1 MNCSKCGSE
10 KVIINRQQSGQYL
23 CKDCFIESIEKK
35 AIKTVKKEKL
45 LDKGDKV
52 LVALSGGKDSVT
64 VLEILNSF
72 REMHIIDL
80 CAVTV
85 DEGIANYRQEGVDIA
100 KRHAERLGIE
110 HKVVSLESEY
120 GITLY
125 EIMQRDN
132 HRGSCT
138 YCGVFRR
145 TLINRAARE
154 MNATK
159 IATGHNL
166 DDEVQGIMMNY
177 LEGNT
182 DNLTKLGAKTESKA
196 DEFTTK
202 IKPLREIP
210 EREIGLYVVAKELEV
225 HFDSCPYAQ
234 QSFRGE
240 VSEVINQLSESHP
253 TIKYSTLRGYDKI
266 KEVLKKDFKKTYPE
280 GRCEKCGEPSANRLC
295 KACTFLEELNI
306 GD

>member
-1 MNCSKCGSE
+1 MQCSKCGNP
-10 KVIINRQQSGQYL
+10 KVIYKREQSGQIL

-35 AIKTVKKEKL
+35 AIRTIKKEKL

-64 VLEILNSF
+64 TLEILDSF
-72 REMHIIDL
+72 RQRNIIDI

-85 DEGIANYRQEGVDIA
+85 DEGIANYRQDGVDIA
-100 KRHAERLGIE
+100 IRHAERLGIE
-110 HKVVSLESEY
+110 HKVVSLKEEY
-120 GITLY
+120 GISLD
-125 EIMQRDN
+125 EIMQREN
-132 HRGSCT
+132 HKGSCT

-145 TLINRAARE
+145 TIINKAARE

-182 DNLTKLGAKTESKA
+182 DNLTKLGPKSESLA
-196 DEFTTK
+196 EEFTTK

-225 HFDSCPYAQ
+225 HFDSCPYAM

-240 VSEVINQLSESHP
+240 VSEVINQLAEKHP

-266 KEVLKKDFKKTYPE
+266 KGVLKKEMQKEYAH
-280 GRCEKCGEPSANRLC
+280 GRCKRCGEPSANELC
-295 KACTFLEELNI
+295 KACSFLEEL
-306 GD
+306 GV

>member
-1 MNCSKCGSE
+1 MDCTKCGNPN
-10 KVIINRQQSGQYL
+10 VIIKKEQSGQYL
-23 CKDCFIESIEKK
+23 CKDCFIDSIEKK
-35 AIKTVKKEKL
+35 VIKTVRKEKL

-64 VLEILNSF
+64 TLEILNSF
-72 REMHIIDL
+72 RELNIIEL

-85 DEGIANYRQEGVDIA
+85 DEGIDNYRQDGVDIA
-100 KRHAERLGIE
+100 IRHAERLGIE
-110 HKVVSLESEY
+110 HKIVSLKDTY
-120 GITLY
+120 GITLD
-125 EIMQRDN
+125 EIMEKPN
-132 HRGSCT
+132 HKGSCS

-145 TLINRAARE
+145 TIINKAARE
-154 MNATK
+154 MGATK

-166 DDEVQGIMMNY
+166 DDEVQAIMMNY

-196 DEFTTK
+196 EEFTVK

-225 HFDSCPYAQ
+225 HFASCPYAQ

-240 VSEVINQLSESHP
+240 VSEVINKLSEDHP

-266 KEVLKKDFKKTYPE
+266 KNAIKDDFKKEYSH
-280 GRCEKCGEPSANRLC
+280 GRCVKCGEPSANELC
-295 KACTFLEELNI
+295 KACSFIEELK

>member
-1 MNCSKCGSE
+1 MQCSKCGNP
-10 KVIINRQQSGQYL
+10 KVIIKKEQSGQVL

-35 AIKTVKKEKL
+35 VIRTVKKEKL

-64 VLEILNSF
+64 TLEILDSF
-72 REMHIIDL
+72 RQRNIIDI

-85 DEGIANYRQEGVDIA
+85 DEGIANYRQDGVDIA
-100 KRHAERLGIE
+100 IRHAKRLGIE
-110 HKVVSLESEY
+110 HKVVSLKEDY
-120 GITLY
+120 GITLD
-125 EIMQRDN
+125 EIMQRDD
-132 HRGSCT
+132 HKGSCT

-145 TLINRAARE
+145 TIINKAARE
-154 MNATK
+154 MGATK

-166 DDEVQGIMMNY
+166 DDEVQA
-177 LEGNT
+177 NT

-196 DEFTTK
+196 EEFTVK

-225 HFDSCPYAQ
+225 HFDSCPYAM

-240 VSEVINQLSESHP
+240 VSEVINQLAEKHP

-266 KEVLKKDFKKTYPE
+266 KNNLKEDIKKEYE
-280 GRCEKCGEPSANRLC
+280 HGRCVRCGEPSANELC
-295 KACTFLEELNI
+295 KACSFLEEFGL
-306 GD
+306 